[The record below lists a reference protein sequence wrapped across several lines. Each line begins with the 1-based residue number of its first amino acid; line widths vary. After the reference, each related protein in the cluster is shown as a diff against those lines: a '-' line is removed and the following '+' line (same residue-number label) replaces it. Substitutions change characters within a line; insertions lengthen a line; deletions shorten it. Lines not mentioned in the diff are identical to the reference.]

1 MKRHSRN
8 VLMVIIVALLA
19 TGWVL
24 YLTRPTAIDVS
35 VGVLKTGR
43 VEATVANTRAGTIK
57 ACRRA
62 KLAPAI
68 GGQIAELLVHRGERV
83 KAGQVLLTLWNKDLT
98 AQIDLAQSEA
108 ETARSHVKEVCLVAE
123 SAQHEAERL
132 LKLRD
137 RQLVA
142 IEAVD
147 RVVTEADAK
156 RESCATARSNVNTG
170 EDRIAAARASLE
182 RTILTAPFDGVVAEV
197 NGEVGEFVTPSPP
210 GIPTLP
216 AIDLIDDSCIYVTAP
231 IDEVDAP
238 AIVPGRKTRITL
250 DAMPDI
256 SFPGVVRRVASYV
269 MDLEKQARTVDVDV
283 EFDDPEQ
290 AREMLAG
297 YSADIEVIL
306 QVRDDVLRVPTE
318 AVLEGHRVLL
328 YDADKKR
335 LKERSFKPG
344 LSNWQYTE
352 VLEGLQV
359 GDVIVT
365 SVGRT
370 GVETGVRA
378 EPEEIKK
385 PNNTKPAS

>member
-8 VLMVIIVALLA
+8 VLIGVIVAVLA

-24 YLTRPTAIDVS
+24 YLTRPTSIDVS
-35 VGVLKTGR
+35 VGVLERGW

-62 KLAPAI
+62 KLAPAV
-68 GGQIAELLVHRGERV
+68 GGQIAELPVKEGERV

-98 AQIDLAQSEA
+98 AQVELAQSEA
-108 ETARSHVKEVCLVAE
+108 ETARSRVKEACLVAK
-123 SAQHEAERL
+123 SAQHEADRL

-137 RQLVA
+137 EQLVA
-142 IEAVD
+142 TEAVD
-147 RVVTEADAK
+147 RAVTEADAK
-156 RESCATARSNVNTG
+156 HESCETARTNVHTS
-170 EDRIAAARASLE
+170 EDRIAAARATLE
-182 RTILTAPFDGVVAEV
+182 RTVLLAPFDGVVAEI
-197 NGEVGEFVTPSPP
+197 NGEVGEFVTPSPL
-210 GIPTLP
+210 GIPTPP

-238 AIVPGRKTRITL
+238 AIAPGLHTRITL
-250 DAMPDI
+250 DAMPDKT
-256 SFPGVVRRVASYV
+256 FPGVVRRVASYV

-290 AREMLAG
+290 SRQMLAG

-306 QVRDDVLRVPTE
+306 QVKEDVLRVPTE

-365 SVGRT
+365 SVGRA

-378 EPEEIKK
+378 KPDENNKK
-385 PNNTKPAS
+385 PRS